1 MSEYADSAHFCHMN
15 PIIVPGY
22 ESIMCIADIIL
33 ALAEHVACEIQMDQW
48 QCFSLMWLPAGSPHK
63 PSGGNGGMNA

>member
-48 QCFSLMWLPAGSPHK
+48 QCFSLM
-63 PSGGNGGMNA
+63 